1 MGSIIGLTGSFGS
14 GCTFLAKTF
23 LEPMGYKIY
32 SLSQELKELYTAET
46 GEQPER
52 SSLQDFGNNL
62 RKTKG
67 ADYLARLI
75 IDKTKN
81 QIDLSNSKIIIDSIR
96 NPAEVNF
103 LRSLPEF
110 FLFGIYANKD
120 IRWNR
125 VKNQPRYNMD
135 QKIFDTDDERDKGED
150 FDYGQRVTDCFLN
163 ADIIVT
169 NEQVIRN
176 NNRDFDDMKQKLQ
189 EYIDL
194 ITGISKRV
202 PTEQEALMAIA
213 FANSQRSNCLKRKVG
228 AVIIDSS
235 GHILGSGYNEVP
247 SYTKTCRDEY
257 GECYRG
263 TLRKSWASK
272 VSSTISDSAQQEILI
287 GFFNDEFKI
296 LDYCK
301 SLHAEESAILAI
313 AKNGSSALKG
323 ATLYTSTYPCNLCAN
338 KILEVGIKRLYYLEP
353 YPMPEAKRILSSI
366 EQYSFDGVTY
376 NGYFRIFRG

>member
-14 GCTFLAKTF
+14 GCTFLAQTF

-32 SLSQELKELYTAET
+32 SLSQELKELYQSQT
-46 GEQPER
+46 GKEPDR
-52 SSLQDFGNNL
+52 GSLQDFGNEL
-62 RKTKG
+62 RRIEG
-67 ADYLARLI
+67 PDYLAKKTLEKI
-75 IDKTKN
+75 QKEIDRPN
-81 QIDLSNSKIIIDSIR
+81 AKILIDSIR
-96 NPAEVNF
+96 NPAEIHF

-110 FLFGIYANKD
+110 FLFGIYANKEV
-120 IRWNR
+120 RWER
-125 VKNQPRYNMD
+125 VQLQPRYNKN
-135 QKIFDTDDERDKGED
+135 QKIFDTDDDRDKGED
-150 FDYGQRVTDCFLN
+150 FDFGQRVTDCFLN
-163 ADIIVT
+163 ADIIIN
-169 NEQVIRN
+169 NEAMIRN
-176 NNRDFDDMKQKLQ
+176 NNQNYHDMRQKLQ
-189 EYIDL
+189 EYTDL
-194 ITGISKRV
+194 ITGAVRRV

-228 AVIIDSS
+228 AVIIDAS

-247 SYTKTCRDEY
+247 SYTKTCLAEY

-263 TLRKSWASK
+263 TLRKNWANK
-272 VSSTISDSAQQEILI
+272 VNSIVTDPGQRKELI
-287 GFFNDEFKI
+287 GFFNDQFKI

-338 KILEVGIKRLYYLEP
+338 KILEVGIQRIYYLEP
-353 YPMPEAKRILSSI
+353 YPMPEAKRILWSI
-366 EQYSFDGVTY
+366 KQSPFEGVTY